1 MIRHTTLFKWTAAA
15 TAEQKQA
22 VAAELTA
29 FAPTVPA
36 IRSYCCG
43 ADAGLVE
50 GNFDFAVVADFD
62 DEAGYFSYRDHPVH
76 REISARTVVPIMAQR
91 VSVQFRF

>member
-15 TAEQKQA
+15 TAAQKQA

-36 IRSYCCG
+36 IRSYLCG
-43 ADAGLVE
+43 ADAGFVE

-76 REISARTVVPIMAQR
+76 REISARTVVPIMEQR
-91 VSVQFRF
+91 VSVQFTY

>member
-22 VAAELTA
+22 VAAELGA
-29 FAPTVPA
+29 FAPTVSS
-36 IRSYCCG
+36 IRSYLIG

-62 DEAGYFSYRDHPVH
+62 DEAGYFAYRDHPVH
-76 REISARTVVPIMAQR
+76 REISARTVAPIMEQR
-91 VSVQFRF
+91 VSVQFKY

>member
-1 MIRHTTLFKWTAAA
+1 MIRHTTLFQWTAAA

-36 IRSYCCG
+36 VRSYWCG

>member
-36 IRSYCCG
+36 IRSYRCG

-62 DEAGYFSYRDHPVH
+62 DEAGYFTYRDHPEH
-76 REISARTVVPIMAQR
+76 REISARTVVPIMEQR
-91 VSVQFRF
+91 VSVQFTY